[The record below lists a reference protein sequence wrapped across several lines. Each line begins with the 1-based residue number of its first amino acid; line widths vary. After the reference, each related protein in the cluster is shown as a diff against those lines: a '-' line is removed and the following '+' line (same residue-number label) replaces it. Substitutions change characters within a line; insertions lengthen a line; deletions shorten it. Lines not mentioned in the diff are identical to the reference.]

1 MKSKCICVLSSVML
15 TLMILLFTGIFAYA
29 SSPEDGTTGQ
39 YDGNIYWS
47 LQDGILTVSGSGKW
61 TDDYAD
67 ADFPDDEKVSKIII
81 KEGIANIPD
90 FAFSGF
96 ENLESVEIKVSETT
110 GVTEIG
116 DSAFSYCSKLKDII
130 IPDTVKEIGASA
142 FEYCSSL
149 KSIKLPRDLTEINER
164 LFYYSGIENVDIP
177 VGVKIIGKEA
187 FSCCK
192 IKKITLP
199 EGIEEIKDFA
209 FSGADVDESY
219 GFILKEIILPESL
232 KKIGRCAFLG
242 CRVLDVEIPKN
253 VESIGGSAFDGCKSF
268 KICEENTCF
277 SAEGGNLY
285 DKNKTTLLQCYTYA
299 EIPSTVVTIAENAY
313 SSGKV
318 FNIYWIPKQIK
329 SINSGVF
336 NSYSAAGSDLSGY
349 SHLFDIYY
357 EGSEAEWKQIG
368 IAEGNQ
374 DLPYAW
380 LHYGQNLNDVAKL
393 AEAVSALQWENVK
406 GNNSEMDAITGN
418 ILLPSTGL
426 YESQITWASSDPA
439 IISPETG
446 TVTRPSG
453 KDAEVTI
460 TATIK
465 CGTAENQVDFALTV
479 KASTGQST
487 GGGSA
492 GGGGTIGG
500 SGTVVRPV
508 DKDSLSTA
516 QKNANVKLAEYIA
529 NLSNYDKAEQN
540 KINKII
546 EDAKDAVS
554 KAATRE
560 EIDIIVEDVNQR
572 IGLLKTSEQKQ
583 ALDAERNAV
592 KSMQLRAYSNL
603 MSVKGK
609 KAIRISWTEPNEN
622 IDGYEVFRS
631 LKRNSGYG
639 KNPYFKTT
647 KCKYI
652 NTKELRVGKTYYYKV
667 RAYKMID
674 GTKIYSPWS
683 LKVFRTIK

>member
-15 TLMILLFTGIFAYA
+15 TLMMLFFTGIFAYA
-29 SSPEDGTTGQ
+29 SSPEEITNGQ
-39 YDGNIYWS
+39 YDTNISWA
-47 LQDGILTVSGSGKW
+47 LQEGILTVSGSGKW

-67 ADFPDDEKVSKIII
+67 ADFPDDGKVSKIII

-96 ENLESVEIKVSETT
+96 ENLESVEIKVSEKI

-116 DSAFSYCSKLKDII
+116 DSAFSYCPRLKEII
-130 IPDTVKEIGASA
+130 IPDTVKKIGANA

-164 LFYYSGIENVDIP
+164 LFYYSGIETVTIP
-177 VGVKIIGKEA
+177 SAAKTIGKEA

-192 IKKITLP
+192 IEKITLP
-199 EGIEEIKDFA
+199 MGIEEIKDFA
-209 FSGADVDESY
+209 FSGADVDENY
-219 GFILKEIILPESL
+219 GFVLKEIFLPESL

-242 CRVLDVEIPKN
+242 CRVLNVEIPKN
-253 VESIGGSAFDGCKSF
+253 VENIGGSAFDGCKSF
-268 KICEENTCF
+268 KICEENTYF

-285 DKNKTTLLQCYTYA
+285 DKNKTTLLQCYAPYA
-299 EIPSTVVTIAENAY
+299 EMPSTVVTIAENAY
-313 SSGKV
+313 SAGS
-318 FNIYWIPKQIK
+318 IYWIPKQIK

-336 NSYSAAGSDLSGY
+336 NSYSVAGSDLSGS

-368 IAEGNQ
+368 IAEGNP

-393 AEAVSALQWENVK
+393 AKAVSALQWENIK
-406 GNNSEMDAITGN
+406 GNNSEPDAITGN
-418 ILLPSTGL
+418 IVLPSTGL
-426 YESQITWASSDPA
+426 YESQITWTSSNPA
-439 IISPETG
+439 IISPEIG

-500 SGTVVRPV
+500 SGTVVQPV

-516 QKNANVKLAEYIA
+516 QKNANLKLAEYIA

-540 KINKII
+540 EINKII
-546 EDAKDAVS
+546 EDAKNAVS
-554 KAATRE
+554 KAATKE
-560 EIDIIVEDVNQR
+560 DINIIVKDVNQR
-572 IGLLKTSEQKQ
+572 IGMLKTLERKQ
-583 ALDAERNAV
+583 ALKVEKDEFKNMRVQAQS
-592 KSMQLRAYSNL
+592 KLIT
-603 MSVKGK
+603 VKGK

-639 KNPYFKTT
+639 EKPYFRTT
-647 KCKYI
+647 KCRYI
-652 NTKELRVGKTYYYKV
+652 NTKELRAGKTYYYKV
-667 RAYKMID
+667 RAYKIID

>member
-39 YDGNIYWS
+39 YDTNISWS
-47 LQDGILTVSGSGKW
+47 FQDGILTVSGSGKW
-61 TDDYAD
+61 KDDYED

-81 KEGIANIPD
+81 KEGIANIPN

-96 ENLESVEIKVSETT
+96 ENLESVEIKVSEKT

-116 DSAFSYCSKLKDII
+116 DSVFSYCPRLKEII
-130 IPDTVKEIGASA
+130 IPDTVKKIGANA

-164 LFYYSGIENVDIP
+164 LFYYSGIETVTIP
-177 VGVKIIGKEA
+177 SAVKTIGKEA

-192 IKKITLP
+192 IEKITLP
-199 EGIEEIKDFA
+199 MGIEEIKDFA

-219 GFILKEIILPESL
+219 GFVLKEIILPESL

-242 CRVLDVEIPKN
+242 CRVLNVEIPKN

-268 KICEENTCF
+268 KICEENTYF

-285 DKNKTTLLQCYTYA
+285 DKNKTTLLQCYAPYA
-299 EIPSTVVTIAENAY
+299 EMPSTVVTIAVNAY
-313 SSGKV
+313 SRGM
-318 FNIYWIPKQIK
+318 IWIPKQIK
-329 SINSGVF
+329 HINSGVF
-336 NSYSAAGSDLSGY
+336 NSFSLGGSNLSAS

-357 EGSEAEWKQIG
+357 EGSEEEWKQIG
-368 IAEGNQ
+368 IAEGNP

-380 LHYGQNLNDVAKL
+380 LHYSQNLSDVAKL
-393 AEAVSALQWENVK
+393 AAAVSTLQWENVK
-406 GNNSEMDAITGN
+406 GNNSEMDAITDN
-418 ILLPSTGL
+418 IVLSSTGL
-426 YESQITWASSDPA
+426 YASQITWTSSNPA
-439 IISPETG
+439 IISPQTG
-446 TVTRPSG
+446 TVTRTSA

-465 CGTAENQVDFALTV
+465 CGTAENQVVFPLTV
-479 KASTGQST
+479 KACTSQST

-500 SGTVVRPV
+500 SGTVVQPV

-516 QKNANVKLAEYIA
+516 QKNANLKLAEYIA

-540 KINKII
+540 EINKII
-546 EDAKDAVS
+546 EDAKNAVS
-554 KAATRE
+554 KAATKE
-560 EIDIIVEDVNQR
+560 DIDIIVKDVNQR
-572 IGLLKTSEQKQ
+572 IGMLKTLEQKQ
-583 ALDAERNAV
+583 ALKVEKDEFKNMRVQAQS
-592 KSMQLRAYSNL
+592 KLIT
-603 MSVKGK
+603 VKGK

-639 KNPYFKTT
+639 TNPYFQTT
-647 KCKYI
+647 
-652 NTKELRVGKTYYYKV
+652 NTKYVNTKNLKSGKTYYYRV

-674 GTKIYSPWS
+674 GTKIYSSWS
-683 LKVFRTIK
+683 FKVFRTIK